1 MTTSS
6 RAVLVHVQKLQAG
19 CTSVHTAGGRAIS
32 RIFPLLKEKASR
44 GNFSAAGGGTVPTG
58 VGKMILFGNGW
69 YEANIRD
76 WTL

>member
-6 RAVLVHVQKLQAG
+6 RTVLVHVQKLQVG
-19 CTSVHTAGGRAIS
+19 CTSVHTAGGRALS
-32 RIFPLLKEKASR
+32 RSFPLLEEKASR

-58 VGKMILFGNGW
+58 VRKMILFGNGW
-69 YEANIRD
+69 YEATIRD